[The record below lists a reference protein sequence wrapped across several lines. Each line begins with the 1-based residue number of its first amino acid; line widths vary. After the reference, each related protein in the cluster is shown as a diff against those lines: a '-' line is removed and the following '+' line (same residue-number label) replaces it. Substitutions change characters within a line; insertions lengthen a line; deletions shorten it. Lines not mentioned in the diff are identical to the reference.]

1 MYIENAVYNIA
12 GKTVVFTL
20 YTTHTSYATSE
31 HAALTLDGLTYDG
44 LDRWINRP
52 WYEYKYQNARIDA
65 ARKALESAWDM
76 ERRAFM
82 DARGYKRMTA
92 RRLEEWT
99 EYRRA
104 PRPADSAVALAAA
117 AYMCAKTEPERYEAG
132 RAALQVL
139 EDLESVQFIDAYT
152 IAYTSHAGA
161 VMTWHASRMSRESFT
176 ISTGEAA

>member
-1 MYIENAVYNIA
+1 MNIDNAIYNIA
-12 GKTVVFTL
+12 GKNAVFTL

-31 HAALTLDGLTYDG
+31 HANLTLDGRRYDG

-52 WYEYKYQNARIDA
+52 WYEYKYQNARVDA
-65 ARKALESAWDM
+65 AYRALDDAWDI

-82 DARGYKRMTA
+82 SARGYKRMTA

-99 EYRRA
+99 EYRQA

-117 AYMCAKTEPERYEAG
+117 AYMCAKTEPERYETG

-139 EDLESVQFIDAYT
+139 EDLESVQFMDAYT
-152 IAYTSHAGA
+152 IVYTSHASA
-161 VMTWHASRMSRESFT
+161 VLTWHASRMSRGSFDIES
-176 ISTGEAA
+176 EA

>member
-1 MYIENAVYNIA
+1 MDITNAIYNIA
-12 GKTVVFTL
+12 GKNAVFAL

-31 HAALTLDGLTYDG
+31 HANLTLDSRRYDG

-52 WYEYKYQNARIDA
+52 WYEYKYQNARVDA
-65 ARKALESAWDM
+65 AYKALDDAWDI

-82 DARGYKRMTA
+82 SARGYKRMTA
-92 RRLEEWT
+92 QRLEEWA

-117 AYMCAKTEPERYEAG
+117 AYMCAKTEPERYETG

-139 EDLESVQFIDAYT
+139 EDLESVQFMDAYT
-152 IAYTSHAGA
+152 IVYTSRAGA
-161 VMTWHASRMSRESFT
+161 VLTWHASRMSRESFT
-176 ISTGEAA
+176 IESEA

>member
-1 MYIENAVYNIA
+1 MDVSNALYNIA
-12 GKTVVFTL
+12 GKTAVFTL

-31 HAALTLDGLTYDG
+31 HAHLSIDGRTYDG

-65 ARKALESAWDM
+65 ARKALEDAWSV

-82 DARGYKRMTA
+82 SARGYKRMTA

-139 EDLESVQFIDAYT
+139 EDLESVQFMDAYT
-152 IAYTSHAGA
+152 IVYTSHAGA
-161 VMTWHASRMSRESFT
+161 VLTWHASRMSRESFT
-176 ISTGEAA
+176 LESEA